1 MEFYK
6 IIQFK
11 LTFKCLLFIA
21 DDHPVKTAWLHVV
34 LLTEHFILHFW
45 HNVHLLKYYPMK
57 VPQSCFDSFNCSNQT
72 SMQVSAVLFALDK
85 LKKNWFKV
93 FTNGQSKTDII
104 Y

>member
-1 MEFYK
+1 
-6 IIQFK
+6 
-11 LTFKCLLFIA
+11 
-21 DDHPVKTAWLHVV
+21 
-34 LLTEHFILHFW
+34 
-45 HNVHLLKYYPMK
+45 MK